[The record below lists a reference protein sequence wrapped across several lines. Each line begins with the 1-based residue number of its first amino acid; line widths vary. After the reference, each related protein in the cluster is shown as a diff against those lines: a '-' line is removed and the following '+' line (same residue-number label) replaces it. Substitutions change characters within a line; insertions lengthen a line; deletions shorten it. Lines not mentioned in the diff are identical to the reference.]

1 MELVEKLPE
10 IKEKLNP
17 KSVGSIEKFAFSLK
31 EGNIET
37 YDEMVKNGV
46 YAILPSHFKN
56 FALDTRSVTQTLDL
70 AKKMGFLE
78 NIKKNPNYLNIP
90 VADII
95 KRMGKCDAAN
105 IPYRDEESGLCA
117 SFIFSAKEFK
127 EQVEPLLKDAPK
139 AVVEDNVVNINDYN
153 NENNDEKLTKV
164 REYAKRLLEVFNLN
178 TEEDNKEF
186 ENALAKVNVN
196 ELSEKEILVA
206 AFTDAFQVGNV
217 ELLTAEI
224 DQVLEESEQAVSLSR
239 QKDDTD
245 KKKGVAA

>member
-1 MELVEKLPE
+1 MELIEKLPE

-17 KSVGSIEKFAFSLK
+17 KSVGNIEKFAFSLK
-31 EGNIET
+31 EGNVET
-37 YDEMVKNGV
+37 YDEMVKNEV

-56 FALDTRSVTQTLDL
+56 FTLDTRSVTQTLDL

-105 IPYRDEESGLCA
+105 IPYRDEETGLCA
-117 SFIFSAKEFK
+117 SFIFSTKEFK

-139 AVVEDNVVNINDYN
+139 DIAEDNVVNINDYKE
-153 NENNDEKLTKV
+153 ENNDEKLNNV
-164 REYAKRLLEVFNLN
+164 REYAKKLLEVFNLN
-178 TEEDNKEF
+178 TKEDNTEF

-206 AFTDAFQVGNV
+206 AFTDAFQVGNL

-224 DQVLEESEQAVSLSR
+224 DQVLEANDNAISLSR
-239 QKDDTD
+239 QKDDAD
-245 KKKGVAA
+245 NKKGAAA